1 MLVHLSLLSIIGWV
15 PSVHAQSNNFL
26 FGIAHDSPNQT
37 NQYAY
42 LQDLGVNIIRLA
54 GQNAARWQSIEF
66 ILGGGYNF
74 TTLDNYVTQTQQAGI
89 ELMTLILPQR
99 TQKTPTVSEYPYY
112 NNFVKA
118 VVERYDGDGINDAP
132 GSPVVKYWQV
142 DNEPNS
148 PIWNDTPENYA
159 KLVKNTY
166 ESIKISCNSCVV
178 VLGGAMT
185 DDQNPNV
192 DFESWYDSVLIELQQ
207 LDTTGQQYFEIVD
220 IHNYGDAFGDYK
232 NNRKTFNTFNNLLQQ
247 YGYQNIQFIVTEE
260 GTHSGQPA
268 SGMLAGIYQSEANHA
283 QDLIKR
289 YVYSMATG
297 IKQIYW
303 FRIKEM
309 GSATVPP
316 NFPSYEGNF
325 FSLVPLIFNGK
336 SAYDAGDEVKKLA
349 YYSYKKMV
357 EVLEGS
363 DWKNIEI
370 IQEQNGIYIYKFTN
384 QGTPIWVAWND
395 SSVTRTITISGITQ
409 NRVRAT
415 EAVPKYESGK
425 EVADYTTAF
434 RMDTLVVTN
443 STVTLTLGQRP
454 VFIEPLT
461 VTSVEEESENIPK
474 EFVLYQ
480 NYPNPFNPTTTIRFS
495 LPQRDHVVLKVF
507 DVLGREMTTLVNGE
521 LNPGEHTVVFNAKG
535 LPSGVYFYQLR
546 AGIFIQTKK
555 MLIIK

>member
-1 MLVHLSLLSIIGWV
+1 MFSKISFVLLLLINSALIKRGTAQSLQSLRLLIILISV
-15 PSVHAQSNNFL
+15 SVSFVHAQSNNFL

-66 ILGGGYNF
+66 VLGGGYNF

-89 ELMTLILPQR
+89 ELMTLILSQR

-132 GSPVVKYWQV
+132 GSPIVKYWQV

-148 PIWNDTPENYA
+148 PNWNDTPENYA

-166 ESIKISCNSCVV
+166 ESVKASCDSCIV

-207 LDTTGQQYFEIVD
+207 LDTSGKQYFEIVD

-247 YGYQNIQFIVTEE
+247 YGYQNIQFVVTEE
-260 GTHSGQPA
+260 GTYSGQPA
-268 SGMLAGIYQSEANHA
+268 SMMFAGIYQSEANQA
-283 QDLIKR
+283 QDLVKR
-289 YVYSMATG
+289 YVFSMATG

-309 GSATVPP
+309 GSTTVPL

-325 FSLVPLIFNGK
+325 FSLVPLIFNGL

-349 YYSYKKMV
+349 YYTYKKMV

-363 DWKNIEI
+363 DWKNIAT
-370 IQEQNGIYIYKFTN
+370 IQEQDGIYIYKFTK
-384 QGTPIWVAWND
+384 QGTPVWVVWND
-395 SSVTRTITISGITQ
+395 SSVTKTITISGISS
-409 NRVRAT
+409 NRVKT
-415 EAVPKYESGK
+415 IEAVPKYESGK
-425 EVADYTTAF
+425 DVLDYATAF
-434 RMDTLVVTN
+434 QTDTLVVTN
-443 STVTLTLGQRP
+443 GAVELTLGQ
-454 VFIEPLT
+454 
-461 VTSVEEESENIPK
+461 
-474 EFVLYQ
+474 
-480 NYPNPFNPTTTIRFS
+480 
-495 LPQRDHVVLKVF
+495 
-507 DVLGREMTTLVNGE
+507 
-521 LNPGEHTVVFNAKG
+521 
-535 LPSGVYFYQLR
+535 
-546 AGIFIQTKK
+546 
-555 MLIIK
+555 